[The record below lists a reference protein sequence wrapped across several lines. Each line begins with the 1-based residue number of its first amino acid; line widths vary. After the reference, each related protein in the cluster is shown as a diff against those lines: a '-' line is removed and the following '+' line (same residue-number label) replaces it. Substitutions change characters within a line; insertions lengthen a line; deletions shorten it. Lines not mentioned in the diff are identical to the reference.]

1 MSQENV
7 EIVRRAY
14 DAWDRGDMDAMLAT
28 LHPALV
34 YVTSGVFPG
43 LDPAYHGHDGFRR
56 FWRDFRGT
64 WESLS
69 IAVDELRDCGE
80 RILGLLEFNARGR
93 DGLEVQ
99 RQAANVWT
107 LQDGL
112 AVRIENHGDWAR
124 ALEAVGLSEDPPKNA

>member
-14 DAWDRGDMDAMLAT
+14 DAWDRGDMEAMLAT
-28 LHPALV
+28 LHPDLV

-43 LDPAYHGHDGFRR
+43 LEPVYNGHDGFRG

-69 IAVDELRDCGE
+69 IGVQELRDCGE
-80 RILGLLEFNARGR
+80 RILGLLTFNARGR
-93 DGLEVQ
+93 DGVEVR

-107 LQDGL
+107 IRDGL
-112 AVRIENHGDWAR
+112 AVRVENHGDWAT
-124 ALEAVGLSEDPPKNA
+124 ALEAVGLE